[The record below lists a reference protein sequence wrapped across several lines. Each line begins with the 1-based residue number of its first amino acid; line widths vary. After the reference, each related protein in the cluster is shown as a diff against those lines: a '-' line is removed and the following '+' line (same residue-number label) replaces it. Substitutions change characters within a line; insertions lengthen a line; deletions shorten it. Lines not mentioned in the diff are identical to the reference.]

1 MNFGKFISEL
11 QRRNVFKATLAY
23 LAVAWVVAQIASVVF
38 PAFNAPDYFMQ
49 VLIYLLGIG
58 LVFWIA
64 FSWIYDLTPSGI
76 QKTDENPLDLETAE
90 LNNRRLNKVIVTAT
104 IAAVLLL
111 ISISFWAGSS
121 WNNQGGVPE
130 VQKIAVLP
138 FSMQS
143 DTTEEAYFNN
153 GLTDALIDELSK
165 VETLRVIELASSSVL
180 SAGFNP
186 SNLLIVR
193 ELRTIDYFIQGFIE
207 RNENTLSITV
217 DMRPELQEEAVW
229 QKQYKDD
236 VSKVR
241 HLLAEMAADLSAQM
255 GIDFQIRDLPI
266 SAGIRPVNPE
276 TYELYLKG
284 KHYLSKSTFQD
295 WNKGLVYFQEAVERN
310 PADPYAYS
318 GLAEAYIMLGHSL
331 MPPPDVLPKA
341 EAAAKRAIQL
351 DSTNAEGWAALAHY
365 HTYFGWDWQLAD
377 YAFKRANELNPN
389 MAYNHY
395 HRAWYLAL
403 FGKMNEAIVEHKLAE
418 ELDPFTPLHSAWL
431 GELYRWVGL
440 YEEGLAET
448 EKAAQTERDYA
459 LSLFIE
465 GRILFDQGKTEQALE
480 TLRRAG
486 EINVGWKYM
495 GYGPVLIRKGNIKEA
510 KEIIAEIE
518 SLPKTPFG
526 SLCLAILYAELS
538 DFDNYFKWIENA
550 KGHAWYPWIRVMT
563 DNSDLKKDP
572 RFLELI
578 RELNLPDPAPLEFD
592 LDAL

>member
-49 VLIYLLGIG
+49 ILIYLLGIG
-58 LVFWIA
+58 LVFWVI

-104 IAAVLLL
+104 IVAVLLL

-121 WNNQGGVPE
+121 WNNQGGVP
-130 VQKIAVLP
+130 VIRKIAVLP

-143 DTTEEAYFNN
+143 DTTEKDYFNN

-193 ELRTIDYFIQGFIE
+193 ELRNIDYFIQGSIE

-217 DMRPELQEEAVW
+217 DMRTELQEEATW

-241 HLLAEMAADLSAQM
+241 HLLAEMAADLSTQM
-255 GIDFQIRDLPI
+255 GIDIQIRDLPI

-310 PADPYAYS
+310 PADP
-318 GLAEAYIMLGHSL
+318 
-331 MPPPDVLPKA
+331 
-341 EAAAKRAIQL
+341 
-351 DSTNAEGWAALAHY
+351 
-365 HTYFGWDWQLAD
+365 
-377 YAFKRANELNPN
+377 
-389 MAYNHY
+389 
-395 HRAWYLAL
+395 
-403 FGKMNEAIVEHKLAE
+403 
-418 ELDPFTPLHSAWL
+418 
-431 GELYRWVGL
+431 
-440 YEEGLAET
+440 
-448 EKAAQTERDYA
+448 
-459 LSLFIE
+459 
-465 GRILFDQGKTEQALE
+465 
-480 TLRRAG
+480 
-486 EINVGWKYM
+486 
-495 GYGPVLIRKGNIKEA
+495 
-510 KEIIAEIE
+510 
-518 SLPKTPFG
+518 
-526 SLCLAILYAELS
+526 
-538 DFDNYFKWIENA
+538 
-550 KGHAWYPWIRVMT
+550 
-563 DNSDLKKDP
+563 
-572 RFLELI
+572 
-578 RELNLPDPAPLEFD
+578 
-592 LDAL
+592 